1 MRWQRVWLLPS
12 SLVLVLGGCGGDD
25 GDVLAVQAASWGGA
39 SGVSIGQ
46 VLQERKA
53 CARSAWRSVG
63 DGSGGRIVEYT
74 CERSG
79 THGYLQLR
87 LRQDAEQLQQAAD
100 GEQARFEARLRG
112 GWRELLMLERQ
123 RQEMLGRHRLEAQ
136 KDAER
141 MRLHLEDLRMLEE
154 MTDCRSF
161 RPQGLG
167 AEAAPQRL
175 VLAADACVRSGR
187 PAEPVYARERKQT
200 LERMRAALPRY
211 DEARLGREAALRALE
226 RTLEQQEAALRRLEE
241 DRPETGERIRRSL
254 AERLEAMRLRLNQVG
269 RVREL
274 TRWSVAGARVVY
286 LDTALAM
293 ECGMRTL
300 SHAVPLEAMIEDLAE
315 DLAVPRQEAAL
326 ARALD
331 GLWLRCLQQP

>member
-1 MRWQRVWLLPS
+1 M
-12 SLVLVLGGCGGDD
+12 
-25 GDVLAVQAASWGGA
+25 
-39 SGVSIGQ
+39 
-46 VLQERKA
+46 
-53 CARSAWRSVG
+53 G

-87 LRQDAEQLQQAAD
+87 LRQDAEQLQQAADGEQARFEARLRGGWRELLMLERQRQDAEQLQQAAD

-141 MRLHLEDLRMLEE
+141 MRLHLEDLRMLGE

-274 TRWSVAGARVVY
+274 TRWGVAGARVVY

>member
-1 MRWQRVWLLPS
+1 MR
-12 SLVLVLGGCGGDD
+12 CT
-25 GDVLAVQAASWGGA
+25 VLALAAA
-39 SGVSIGQ
+39 A
-46 VLQERKA
+46 VLLA
-53 CARSAWRSVG
+53 GLGSAWWVS
-63 DGSGGRIVEYT
+63 
-74 CERSG
+74 
-79 THGYLQLR
+79 HNM
-87 LRQDAEQLQQAAD
+87 RQ
-100 GEQARFEARLRG
+100 
-112 GWRELLMLERQ
+112 
-123 RQEMLGRHRLEAQ
+123 
-136 KDAER
+136 
-141 MRLHLEDLRMLEE
+141 
-154 MTDCRSF
+154 
-161 RPQGLG
+161 
-167 AEAAPQRL
+167 
-175 VLAADACVRSGR
+175 
-187 PAEPVYARERKQT
+187 QT